1 MKNIKDKVAL
11 VTGASSGI
19 GKATVKRLL
28 GQGCIVYAAARRTER
43 MNDLQEMG
51 AYVVSLDVTDEGSA
65 NACVEQ
71 IVKEHRRLDILI
83 NNAGYGSYGAVED
96 VPLEEARRQFDVN
109 LFGLARIT
117 QLALPH
123 MRSRGYGK
131 IVNIS
136 SIAGKVYTP
145 LGAWYV
151 ATKHALEG
159 WSDALRFETQS
170 FGIDV
175 IVIEPGGINTEWGG
189 IARDSLL
196 EQSGVGA
203 YRPLAQNMAHLLQD
217 TYENAK
223 GSSPEVVARLIV
235 KAVSA
240 KKPRPRYH
248 GGYLSGLALR
258 ARWWL
263 SDRQFDRF
271 MRWQMKSMSKS

>member
-19 GKATVKRLL
+19 GKVTVKQLL
-28 GQGCIVYAAARRTER
+28 AQGAIVYAAARRTER
-43 MNDLQEMG
+43 MNDLQKMG
-51 AYVVSLDVTDEGSA
+51 AYVVSLDVTDEASA
-65 NACVEQ
+65 NACVER
-71 IVKEHRRLDILI
+71 IVKEQSRLDILI

-96 VPLEEARRQFDVN
+96 VPLEEARRQFEVN

-123 MRSRGYGK
+123 MRARGYGK

-175 IVIEPGGINTEWGG
+175 IIIEPGGINTEWGG

-196 EQSGVGA
+196 EQSGAGA
-203 YRPLAQNMAHLLQD
+203 YRPLAQKMAHLLQD
-217 TYENAK
+217 TYENDK
-223 GSSPEVVARLIV
+223 GSPPEVVAQLII

-240 KKPRPRYH
+240 KKPKPRYH